1 MTAQPSS
8 PIGITPAVV
17 EIGADGWA
25 CAGAWTLDGIPG
37 LEQRLA
43 GLPAARCCPSTGSGR
58 TGVLPGSVRLDT
70 AAITALDTSGAL
82 QLLKLIAT
90 LEQQGSRVHLH
101 GLRETHRELLELVRN
116 RREAAGAL
124 TPQIKTEN
132 GLVRLGQ
139 ATLLHLSSGFLF
151 LSFVG
156 EAALALARVVLQ
168 PTRLRGRALMV
179 AIETAGVNA
188 LPIIALLSFMMG
200 IVIAYQGGRQLEF
213 YGANIFIVELVS
225 LTMLRELAP
234 LITAIIVA
242 GRTGSSYTAQIGTMQ
257 VTEEVDALRT
267 IGIPPMD
274 LLVLPKLL
282 GLTVALPLLTLFA
295 DALSVFGGMVMAQV
309 MLDVSFQDFL
319 DRFPRVVTLTSFMIG
334 IGKAPV
340 FAAIIAQVGCYQGFR
355 VRGGAD
361 SVGRQTTVSVVQSI
375 FLVIAADAVFSVVL
389 GGVGL

>member
-1 MTAQPSS
+1 MTAQPPS
-8 PIGITPAVV
+8 PVGITPAVV
-17 EIGADGWA
+17 EIGADGWF
-25 CAGAWTLDGIPG
+25 CAGAWTLDGIAG

-43 GLPAARCCPSTGSGR
+43 QLPAAPFGKLRAA
-58 TGVLPGSVRLDT
+58 PGTVRLDT
-70 AAITALDTSGAL
+70 AAIAALDTSGAL
-82 QLLKLIAT
+82 QLLKLIAA
-90 LEQQGSRVHLH
+90 LEQQGSRVDLQ
-101 GLRETHRELLELVRN
+101 GLRETHRELLDLVRN

-124 TPQIKTEN
+124 TPQLKVASR
-132 GLVRLGQ
+132 LARLGR

-156 EAALALARVVLQ
+156 EAALALARVVVQ
-168 PTRLRGRALMV
+168 PTRLRARALMV

-340 FAAIIAQVGCYQGFR
+340 FAAIIALVGCYQGFR